1 MFTKF
6 SGSRSYLGTMNTK
19 PLKATPVIGLPRRT
33 RTAVAGRTC
42 THPDCNTIL
51 SVYNKSQFCYTHTRL
66 RRPRTPR

>member
-1 MFTKF
+1 M
-6 SGSRSYLGTMNTK
+6 
-19 PLKATPVIGLPRRT
+19 IGLPRRT

-66 RRPRTPR
+66 RRPRTAR